1 MRRLLFASRL
11 LLASWLLASPVTGAA
26 QTIAGLCMI
35 STSQVTSPPSKLEL
49 MLSESNCDKITS
61 DCTEMST
68 TNLEW
73 RRWTGVSP
81 QTLEMDGSQAV
92 AHLAGDA
99 GNLACSGLVHDGVL
113 SGRFR
118 FDANPAFSG
127 AMAKIGFEGIT
138 PRKQL
143 SFLILDVTVVWTKA
157 MQGLGVTELSANK
170 LSGLRA
176 LHVDAD
182 YIHEMAAAGYPELR
196 AGKLTEMKAVGVT
209 PEKAHEAKAMG
220 FQPTEQELIQMSI
233 FKIDR
238 PFVERMRAR
247 GLNDMTLAKL
257 IKIKIFKLED

>member
-1 MRRLLFASRL
+1 
-11 LLASWLLASPVTGAA
+11 
-26 QTIAGLCMI
+26 
-35 STSQVTSPPSKLEL
+35 
-49 MLSESNCDKITS
+49 
-61 DCTEMST
+61 
-68 TNLEW
+68 
-73 RRWTGVSP
+73 
-81 QTLEMDGSQAV
+81 
-92 AHLAGDA
+92 
-99 GNLACSGLVHDGVL
+99 
-113 SGRFR
+113 
-118 FDANPAFSG
+118 
-127 AMAKIGFEGIT
+127 
-138 PRKQL
+138 
-143 SFLILDVTVVWTKA
+143 